1 VGLMKNDI
9 KDKVVLITGASSGIG
24 KAIAYEF
31 MVRGNRVY
39 GTTRKTVTENTRI
52 YPNSAPKDLELNKD
66 MILTKNTD
74 NNKNIANNIPG
85 NTGFIE
91 MIQLDVRSED
101 SIKKAVDYVVKKE
114 GRIDILI
121 NNAGFGIAGA
131 IEDTA
136 FEEAF
141 SQFDTNFFGVMRVLR
156 NVVPVMRRAGKGL
169 IINISSVAGLIPIP
183 FQSMYSASK
192 FALEAMSEALRIEL
206 KPFGIKVVI
215 IEPGDT
221 NTGFTDNRVIV
232 KGAGKDSV
240 YYEKFIKSVN
250 TMIKDEKNGPGPETV
265 AKVVI
270 KTAMKKNPPVRIA
283 VGISYKL
290 IAFLKRI
297 LPDKLVHFILDKI
310 Y

>member
-1 VGLMKNDI
+1 
-9 KDKVVLITGASSGIG
+9 
-24 KAIAYEF
+24 
-31 MVRGNRVY
+31 
-39 GTTRKTVTENTRI
+39 
-52 YPNSAPKDLELNKD
+52 
-66 MILTKNTD
+66 
-74 NNKNIANNIPG
+74 
-85 NTGFIE
+85 
-91 MIQLDVRSED
+91 
-101 SIKKAVDYVVKKE
+101 
-114 GRIDILI
+114 
-121 NNAGFGIAGA
+121 
-131 IEDTA
+131 
-136 FEEAF
+136 
-141 SQFDTNFFGVMRVLR
+141 MRVLR

-297 LPDKLVHFILDKI
+297 LPDKFVHFILEKI

>member
-1 VGLMKNDI
+1 MRGDI
-9 KDKVVLITGASSGIG
+9 KEKVVLITGASSGIG
-24 KAIAYEF
+24 KAIAHEF

-39 GTTRKTVTENTRI
+39 GTSRKAVTGSRI
-52 YPNSAPKDLELNKD
+52 YPDSVSTEPEFNKKST
-66 MILTKNTD
+66 LTGSMGDKGIVNNT
-74 NNKNIANNIPG
+74 PG
-85 NTGFIE
+85 ATGFIE
-91 MIQLDVRSED
+91 MIQMDVRSED
-101 SIKKAVDYVVKKE
+101 SVKNAIDYVSKKE

-131 IEDTA
+131 IEDTT
-136 FEEAF
+136 FDEAF
-141 SQFDTNFFGVMRVLR
+141 SQFDTNFFGVLRVLR
-156 NVVPVMRRAGKGL
+156 NVVPVMRRRGEGL
-169 IINISSVAGLIPIP
+169 IINISSVAGLISIP

-232 KGAGKDSV
+232 KGARKGSV
-240 YYEKFIKSVN
+240 YYEKFKKSIN

-265 AKVVI
+265 AKAVI
-270 KTAMKKNPPVRIA
+270 RTAKKKNPPVRVA
-283 VGISYKL
+283 VGMSYKL
-290 IAFLKRI
+290 IVILKRI
-297 LPDKLVHFILDKI
+297 LPDKFVHFILEKI